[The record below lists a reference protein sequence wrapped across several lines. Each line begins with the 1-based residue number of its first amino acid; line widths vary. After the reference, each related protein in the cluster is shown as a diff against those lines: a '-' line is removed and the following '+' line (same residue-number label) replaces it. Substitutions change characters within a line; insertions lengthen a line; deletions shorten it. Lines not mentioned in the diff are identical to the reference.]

1 MRVNVRRALPAAVFA
16 GALVLSAVPAGAAV
30 PSATV
35 KPSTKLTNGKV
46 VTVKWTGFNAR
57 KDKIIAIV
65 QCTKKVTTLGQ
76 DACDVN
82 NPVLISPGTK
92 AGTTT
97 FTVHT
102 GKIGTKGGTCGTTA
116 ANANKCLIAVTGLD
130 AGLMPVTDQNATVP
144 ISFKV
149 PV

>member
-1 MRVNVRRALPAAVFA
+1 MRVNVRRALPAAIFA

-35 KPSTKLTNGKV
+35 KPSTKLTNGKA
-46 VTVKWTGFNAR
+46 VTVKWKGFNAK
-57 KDKIIAIV
+57 KDAAIAIV

-76 DACDVN
+76 DACDIGHA
-82 NPVLISPGTK
+82 VLVAGAKTGT
-92 AGTTT
+92 AQY
-97 FTVHT
+97 TVHT
-102 GKIGTKGGTCGTTA
+102 GKIGTKGGKCGTTA
-116 ANANKCLIAVTGLD
+116 ANANSCLIAITGLD
-130 AGLMPVTDQNATVP
+130 GAVTPVDGQNATVP